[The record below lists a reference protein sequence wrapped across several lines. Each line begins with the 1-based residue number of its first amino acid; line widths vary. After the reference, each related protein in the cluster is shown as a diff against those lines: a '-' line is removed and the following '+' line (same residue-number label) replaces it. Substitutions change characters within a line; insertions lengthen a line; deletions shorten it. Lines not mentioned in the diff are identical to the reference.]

1 MNYVPGLEGVV
12 VGETAISHVE
22 GDIGRLSYRGRVI
35 EDVVGMD
42 YLEVAYLL
50 LFGHEPDAAKLAEF
64 SEYLARHGRLSR
76 SELKL
81 IEQMPASVHPMM
93 ALQAMI
99 PLLTPDD
106 SPFGDHGLEVAAGLQ
121 IIARYPA
128 LLAAIRA
135 QRSSLANPE
144 QYDPTADYLDRFL
157 LMFTGRLPAQR
168 HCEIFRVVQQL
179 QMEHSFNAG
188 TFTSRV
194 VGSTLAS
201 VPAVL
206 SGAVGA
212 LSGRLHGGA
221 DEAALR
227 VAREIGSPAAAAA
240 YIDRLLAEKGRLMG
254 MGHREYKTVD
264 PRSLILKPLAAEL
277 CMNSPLEN
285 DYLTL
290 LAIEEVFN
298 RRMAEKGKDV
308 WANVEYYKGVVLA
321 ALGVPVP
328 YFTTLFAMARSVGW
342 LAHLIEARRNNKII
356 RPAASYVGV
365 AVGAA

>member
-1 MNYVPGLEGVV
+1 
-12 VGETAISHVE
+12 
-22 GDIGRLSYRGRVI
+22 
-35 EDVVGMD
+35 
-42 YLEVAYLL
+42 
-50 LFGHEPDAAKLAEF
+50 
-64 SEYLARHGRLSR
+64 
-76 SELKL
+76 
-81 IEQMPASVHPMM
+81 
-93 ALQAMI
+93 
-99 PLLTPDD
+99 
-106 SPFGDHGLEVAAGLQ
+106 
-121 IIARYPA
+121 
-128 LLAAIRA
+128 
-135 QRSSLANPE
+135 
-144 QYDPTADYLDRFL
+144 
-157 LMFTGRLPAQR
+157 
-168 HCEIFRVVQQL
+168 
-179 QMEHSFNAG
+179 
-188 TFTSRV
+188 
-194 VGSTLAS
+194 
-201 VPAVL
+201 
-206 SGAVGA
+206 
-212 LSGRLHGGA
+212 
-221 DEAALR
+221 
-227 VAREIGSPAAAAA
+227 
-240 YIDRLLAEKGRLMG
+240 MG

>member
-1 MNYVPGLEGVV
+1 MNYLPGLEGVV

-35 EDVVGMD
+35 EDIVSMG

-50 LFGHEPDAAKLAEF
+50 LFGHEPGAEELAGF
-64 SEYLARHGRLSR
+64 SEYLTRHGRLSR
-76 SELKL
+76 PELRL
-81 IEQMPASVHPMM
+81 LEQMPASVHPMM

-99 PLLTPDD
+99 PLLTLDD
-106 SPFGDHGLEVAAGLQ
+106 SPFGNHGPEVAAGLQ

-135 QRSSLANPE
+135 RSSSLAEPDR
-144 QYDPTADYLDRFL
+144 YDPDADYLDRFL
-157 LMFTGRLPAQR
+157 LMFNGHLPAVR
-168 HCEIFRVVQQL
+168 HREIFKVVQQL

-227 VAREIGSPAAAAA
+227 VAREVGSPAAAES
-240 YIDRLLAEKGRLMG
+240 YVDRLLAEKGRLMG
-254 MGHREYKTVD
+254 MGHREYRTVD

-277 CMNSPLEN
+277 CLNSPLEN

-290 LAIEEVFN
+290 LAIEEAFN

-328 YFTTLFAMARSVGW
+328 YFTTMFAMARSVGW
-342 LAHLIEARRNNKII
+342 LAHLVEARRNNKII
-356 RPAASYVGV
+356 RPAANYVGV
-365 AVGAA
+365 AVKAA

>member
-1 MNYVPGLEGVV
+1 
-12 VGETAISHVE
+12 
-22 GDIGRLSYRGRVI
+22 
-35 EDVVGMD
+35 
-42 YLEVAYLL
+42 
-50 LFGHEPDAAKLAEF
+50 
-64 SEYLARHGRLSR
+64 
-76 SELKL
+76 
-81 IEQMPASVHPMM
+81 MM

-99 PLLTPDD
+99 PLLTLDD
-106 SPFGDHGLEVAAGLQ
+106 SPFGDHGPEVAAGLQ

-144 QYDPTADYLDRFL
+144 QYDPDADYLDRFL

-290 LAIEEVFN
+290 LAIEEGFN

-308 WANVEYYKGVVLA
+308 WANVEYYKGCGA
-321 ALGVPVP
+321 GGARR
-328 YFTTLFAMARSVGW
+328 TRTLFHNSVRYGPLRRLAR
-342 LAHLIEARRNNKII
+342 
-356 RPAASYVGV
+356 PPD
-365 AVGAA
+365 